1 MPSSPSSNEQS
12 GQGTISDAFIKHE
25 SFLKRFL
32 KRFLSRPQDIED
44 VVQDT
49 YLKARCA
56 EKKQEIHS
64 PKAFLFRIAR
74 NEALK
79 ELRNRSNRIT
89 DYIEDMEPS
98 EGFSDETSL
107 EDQAMARQK
116 LGMFCQSALEMTPRC
131 RRAFLMC
138 KVYGLS
144 YKEIAAQLGISVS
157 GVEKHV
163 AKGLEIC
170 NAYVDRVEK
179 ASVDHRQD
187 NQYAFVER
195 GVDIEKRARETGTIV
210 SLDRSRRRK
219 KDGS

>member
-1 MPSSPSSNEQS
+1 MTDRESSQTQVPLTS
-12 GQGTISDAFIKHE
+12 ISTAFIEHE

-56 EKKQEIHS
+56 EESRIISS

-79 ELRNRSNRIT
+79 TLRKKSRRIT
-89 DYIEDMEPS
+89 DYIEDLES
-98 EGFSDETSL
+98 TELGSNEASAEDEVI
-107 EDQAMARQK
+107 ARQR
-116 LGMFCQSALEMTPRC
+116 LGMFCQSVLEMTPRC
-131 RRAFLMC
+131 RRVFLMC

-144 YKEIAAQLGISVS
+144 YRDIASQLGISVS

-163 AKGLEIC
+163 ARGLAIC
-170 NAYVDRVEK
+170 DAYVARMENPTTPATEEATAISSNV
-179 ASVDHRQD
+179 RQETRGD
-187 NQYAFVER
+187 ADTADSRFSQKRRQKNQCQ
-195 GVDIEKRARETGTIV
+195 
-210 SLDRSRRRK
+210 
-219 KDGS
+219 

>member
-1 MPSSPSSNEQS
+1 MTDKPLSKSQSNLSSVSA
-12 GQGTISDAFIKHE
+12 AFIEHE

-56 EKKQEIHS
+56 EKNQIINS

-79 ELRNRSNRIT
+79 ELRKKSRRIT
-89 DYIEDMEPS
+89 DYIEELDSQEVICGEAS
-98 EGFSDETSL
+98 V
-107 EDQAMARQK
+107 EDQVIVKQK
-116 LGMFCQSALEMTPRC
+116 LGMFCESVLEMTPRC
-131 RRAFLMC
+131 RRVFLMC

-144 YKEIAAQLGISVS
+144 YKEIASQLGISVS

-163 AKGLEIC
+163 ARGMVIC
-170 NAYVDRVEK
+170 NAYVDRMEQPAVRK
-179 ASVDHRQD
+179 Q
-187 NQYAFVER
+187 
-195 GVDIEKRARETGTIV
+195 RETERIATNSRVRQIGATGTVVTPFSYEV
-210 SLDRSRRRK
+210 SQ
-219 KDGS
+219 KDSS

>member
-1 MPSSPSSNEQS
+1 MKGRRPADNHETDSAVSA
-12 GQGTISDAFIKHE
+12 AFVEHE

-32 KRFLSRPQDIED
+32 ARFLSRPQDIED

-56 EKKQEIHS
+56 EESQVISS

-79 ELRNRSNRIT
+79 ELRKKSRRIT
-89 DYIEDMEPS
+89 DYIDDLDSVEMMNS
-98 EGFSDETSL
+98 EASAE
-107 EDQAMARQK
+107 EEVIAKQR
-116 LGMFCQSALEMTPRC
+116 LGTFCQSVLEMTPRC
-131 RRAFLMC
+131 RRVFLMC

-163 AKGLEIC
+163 ARGLAICAAYTDRMDQPVSRYQGTQEFTHDSTSDSEQQSSISATSQDRCKPKRKGT
-170 NAYVDRVEK
+170 A
-179 ASVDHRQD
+179 
-187 NQYAFVER
+187 
-195 GVDIEKRARETGTIV
+195 
-210 SLDRSRRRK
+210 
-219 KDGS
+219 